1 MLSVL
6 YVDFVCHWEAFP
18 STIFE
23 KKIFLHDPPQSRSAD
38 APVPDAK
45 WTFSGSA

>member
-23 KKIFLHDPPQSRSAD
+23 KKKQINKKHVEGGLFALNL
-38 APVPDAK
+38 
-45 WTFSGSA
+45 